1 MKNKYMKEFSF
12 TQDDVIRFAEVTGDR
27 NPVHLDPEYAKK
39 TMFKQPIMHGF
50 LSASVFSRIL
60 GTEFP
65 GEGTIYLSQKMK
77 FRQPMFVN
85 RSYQARVE
93 VLEVL
98 EKGRAKLK
106 TDIIDDKGDLTIT
119 GEAVVMH
126 KMFSDAK

>member
-1 MKNKYMKEFSF
+1 MENKYITEFSF
-12 TQDDVIRFAEVTGDR
+12 TQDDVIRFAEVTGDK
-27 NPVHLDPEYAKK
+27 NPVHLDPEYAKI

-65 GEGTIYLSQKMK
+65 GEGTIYLSQNMK

-93 VLEVL
+93 VLEVM
-98 EKGRAKLK
+98 EKGRARLK

-126 KMFSDAK
+126 KMFNDAQ